1 MLTPEYI
8 ELKKYEAL
16 ATNNKV
22 YFGNSIPSMFVDF
35 QQATAAATVS
45 DAKVLLLL
53 VLLSFHA
60 YDLIILSCWGSGFIS
75 CRNSCNI
82 RLLLP

>member
-60 YDLIILSCWGSGFIS
+60 YDLIILSC
-75 CRNSCNI
+75 
-82 RLLLP
+82 

>member
-1 MLTPEYI
+1 MFYERVWNFGKILCVYLQLMLTPEYI

-60 YDLIILSCWGSGFIS
+60 YDLIILSC
-75 CRNSCNI
+75 
-82 RLLLP
+82 